1 MDFPRTVDEIT
12 PEWLTKVLRKSGTVR
27 DSSVVSFTAA
37 AGLSGGLVG
46 NVNRMLLEY
55 NQKEHGGP
63 NSVVVKVA
71 HTDEEFRTRVNHR
84 GYTGREIEFYRQYG
98 PVAGMR
104 SPSAYAIEYDR
115 ESGYFIILLE
125 DLGHLREVH
134 QSADCSFADGS
145 VAVQSL
151 ARMHAKWWNHEQ
163 LFRATSFMDVS
174 NIENL
179 IPMTETYA
187 QGIDS
192 LLEIAGD
199 YLPPGYESLARKYG
213 ESMVKVIQADG
224 KSPVTLIHG
233 DFRLGNLF
241 FDDAKESESSVVAFD
256 WETMGR
262 MKGTR
267 DLAYFLS
274 LSFATESRRK
284 YEKQLLADYHD
295 RIVDLGVKN
304 YSFEEFSTDVRV
316 SALWSIRQV
325 TLATV
330 TLGGGALETEGAQ
343 KMFKAL
349 WERMQIVID
358 WNCDEVIPN

>member
-1 MDFPRTVDEIT
+1 MDFPRTVEEIT
-12 PEWLTKVLRKSGTVR
+12 SEWLTQVLRESGAIR
-27 DSSVVSFTAA
+27 ESSVVSFTTA

-55 NQKEHGGP
+55 NQKEDGAP
-63 NSVVVKVA
+63 DSVVAKVA
-71 HTDEEFRTRVNHR
+71 NTDEEFRTRVNHS
-84 GYTGREIEFYRQYG
+84 GYTGREIEFYRQYA
-98 PVAGMR
+98 PIAGMG
-104 SPSAYAIEYDR
+104 SPSIYAIEYDR

-145 VAVQSL
+145 SAVQSL
-151 ARMHAKWWNHEQ
+151 ARMHAKWWDHEQ
-163 LFRATSFMDVS
+163 LFRATWFMDVS

-179 IPMTETYA
+179 IPMTDNYA
-187 QGIDS
+187 QGIDP

-199 YLPPGYESLARKYG
+199 YLPAGYESLARKYG
-213 ESMVKVIQADG
+213 ESMVKVIQTDG
-224 KSPVTLIHG
+224 KGPVTLIHG

-241 FDDAKESESSVVAFD
+241 FDDAKESENPVVAFD

-262 MKGTR
+262 MKGSR

-284 YEKQLLADYHD
+284 YEKRLLADYHD
-295 RIVDLGVKN
+295 SIVELGVKN
-304 YSFEEFSTDVRV
+304 YSFDEFSTDVRV

-330 TLGGGALETEGAQ
+330 TLGGGALETEGSK

-349 WERMQIVID
+349 WERMQTVID
-358 WNCDEVIPN
+358 WNCDEVIPK